1 MGVRRHEDRD
11 DRFADAEPLG
21 DVVGQQVDGVPGM
34 VVEQDRVV
42 P

>member
-11 DRFADAEPLG
+11 DRFTGVEPLG
-21 DVVGQQVDGVPGM
+21 DVVGQLIDGVPGM